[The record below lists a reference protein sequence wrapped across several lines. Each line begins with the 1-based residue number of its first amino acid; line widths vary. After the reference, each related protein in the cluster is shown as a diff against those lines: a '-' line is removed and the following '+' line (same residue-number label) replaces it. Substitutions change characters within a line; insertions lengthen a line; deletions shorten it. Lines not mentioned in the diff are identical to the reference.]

1 MPSGRPSKGLQAY
14 KNDILRHLSEQW
26 KHHEIITWLAD
37 NKDLVVERRT
47 LLRYLKQWGI
57 PPQLDRTEDID
68 ELRQRI
74 RIFFCRAGATDE
86 EMVRWL
92 RIEGFT
98 ISPSGLVRIRKE
110 LGYKRLE
117 TSQEARDHMD
127 EVVRG
132 LIYEEAGKN
141 VIQGLGR
148 GMLVEHFRKLG
159 HPVIRYAS
167 YETLRTSILTYLRDR
182 LFAQYR
188 TLFPDA
194 VDRRLRDLQRVR
206 GEYVIPGPNL
216 VWSVDGHD
224 KLRDFGIEIYA
235 GIDAYARYIPWCTT
249 GISNRTAISV
259 LRGYLDT
266 ISSPALNQQPRFVR
280 SDRGG
285 ETVLMAHAHLTLQ
298 QANDPEITFRDC
310 YMYGTSTAN
319 QRIESWWAQ
328 LTKISLG
335 KWIDFFRTLR
345 DSNLFSNDMLADRI
359 AILIVYLPTIR
370 TEVTQFVDKWNT
382 HNIRRQSNRPKSM
395 QGKPLALFY
404 YPKEGIKNYGLGLDQ
419 PTLARLRRDVE
430 DYSKSFPFVRS
441 LYTKTKKSKY
451 LNPCTK
457 YISEYL
463 RLCTRI
469 EYTPLIILLYLC
481 ISSYEEKI
489 TDIATDPDEYL
500 PPFTLK
506 WCNTFLRQRGF
517 DPYAPP
523 PIPEY
528 ERQQPWL
535 DHYRALRTEV
545 SHYQIQGLEPELRL
559 CEQPDGARAWEGP
572 DPRSIEDVRQMD
584 LQGEGPDEGFVEWV
598 REFEGIL

>member
-1 MPSGRPSKGLQAY
+1 MPSGGSHNGGRPSKGIEAY
-14 KNDILRHLSEQW
+14 KDEILQKVSEKW
-26 KHHEIITWLAD
+26 KYDEIVTWLAD
-37 NKDLVVERRT
+37 NKDLVIDPRT
-47 LLRYLKQWGI
+47 LRRYLSKW
-57 PPQLDRTEDID
+57 DIFQRDFTKDTD

-74 RIFFCRAGATDE
+74 RVFFCRAGASDE

-92 RIEGFT
+92 RADGFT
-98 ISPSGLVRIRKE
+98 ITPTGLVRIRKE

-117 TSQEARDHMD
+117 PSQEARDHMD

-132 LIYEEAGKN
+132 LINEEAGKN

-188 TLFPDA
+188 ALFPDA

-206 GEYVIPGPNL
+206 GEYVVPGPNL

-235 GIDAYARYIPWCTT
+235 GIDTHARYIPWCTI

-266 ISSPALNQQPRFVR
+266 ISSPVLNQQPRFVR

-285 ETVLMAHAHLTLQ
+285 ETILMAQAHLTLQ
-298 QANDPEITFRDC
+298 QANDPQMTFRDC
-310 YMYGTSTAN
+310 YIYGTSTAN

-335 KWIDFFRTLR
+335 KWINFFRTLR
-345 DSNLFSNDMLADRI
+345 DSNHFSHDMLADRI
-359 AILIVYLPTIR
+359 AILAVYLPTIR

-382 HNIRRQSNRPKSM
+382 HNIRRQSDRPKSM

-404 YPKEGIKNYGLGLDQ
+404 YPKEGIKNYGLSLDQ
-419 PTLARLRRDVE
+419 PTLARLRQDVE
-430 DYSKSFPFVRS
+430 DYGKSF
-441 LYTKTKKSKY
+441 
-451 LNPCTK
+451 
-457 YISEYL
+457 
-463 RLCTRI
+463 
-469 EYTPLIILLYLC
+469 
-481 ISSYEEKI
+481 SSYEVYIRVSPSSYK
-489 TDIATDPDEYL
+489 DDMYATNYTSL
-500 PPFTLK
+500 SLHIF
-506 WCNTFLRQRGF
+506 
-517 DPYAPP
+517 
-523 PIPEY
+523 
-528 ERQQPWL
+528 
-535 DHYRALRTEV
+535 
-545 SHYQIQGLEPELRL
+545 
-559 CEQPDGARAWEGP
+559 
-572 DPRSIEDVRQMD
+572 VRRKD
-584 LQGEGPDEGFVEWV
+584 Y
-598 REFEGIL
+598 